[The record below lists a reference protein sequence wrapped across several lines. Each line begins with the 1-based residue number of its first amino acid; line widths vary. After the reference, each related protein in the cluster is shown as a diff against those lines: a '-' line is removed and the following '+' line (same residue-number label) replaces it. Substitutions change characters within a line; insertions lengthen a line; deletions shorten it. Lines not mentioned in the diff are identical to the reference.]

1 MERIDD
7 ADLTRITYL
16 SEADGWRQRT
26 GRDDREWNLTSHG
39 TSKAGSYAIFKFNG
53 TYVEVRGMIRPK
65 PHPLTD
71 KNSINTFTLDGREP
85 FVYQPRT
92 FPNRTLYN
100 ELLYRSQPLQDT
112 EHTLVMTCTVETGWL
127 WLDYIDY
134 TPSNTSTIA
143 IQPSS
148 EASSRGGTLLSKG
161 AVAAV
166 ALGAAIITALVVG
179 GALWCWKRR
188 EKRRLK
194 SKSQL
199 DDHVTPF
206 EYPEQSPTSVNQTHL
221 SYFSFASYPSPQG
234 TRAHEKSPRTFWNI
248 SPTGRCLGSWRGI
261 GRMELDYSFPVR
273 RRCPSL
279 FEVYNSTC
287 NMNIEGKS
295 ISVYG
300 TLSGNQSTVNPID
313 LFVLDGGAPVTFA
326 PGLNGTWLYHQR
338 LYSSPTL
345 RDGPHTLVMNRT
357 VDNSDVFIDYFDI
370 TPSDP
375 NATTSQSNPLSTSES
390 GTGTEGLSSGAITGI
405 AIAISLVLLGCLGLL
420 VWLSR
425 SRRRAVNGT
434 GTADTQNRPF
444 LDVTSPSMTTARSQ
458 SATMPDSDWSR
469 SGSTAGTSGAN
480 TQKGP
485 AFQIMNDTGEAGPS
499 VSETPPPYRKHA

>member
-248 SPTGRCLGSWRGI
+248 SPTGS
-261 GRMELDYSFPVR
+261 
-273 RRCPSL
+273 
-279 FEVYNSTC
+279 
-287 NMNIEGKS
+287 
-295 ISVYG
+295 
-300 TLSGNQSTVNPID
+300 
-313 LFVLDGGAPVTFA
+313 
-326 PGLNGTWLYHQR
+326 
-338 LYSSPTL
+338 
-345 RDGPHTLVMNRT
+345 
-357 VDNSDVFIDYFDI
+357 
-370 TPSDP
+370 
-375 NATTSQSNPLSTSES
+375 
-390 GTGTEGLSSGAITGI
+390 
-405 AIAISLVLLGCLGLL
+405 
-420 VWLSR
+420 
-425 SRRRAVNGT
+425 
-434 GTADTQNRPF
+434 
-444 LDVTSPSMTTARSQ
+444 
-458 SATMPDSDWSR
+458 
-469 SGSTAGTSGAN
+469 
-480 TQKGP
+480 
-485 AFQIMNDTGEAGPS
+485 
-499 VSETPPPYRKHA
+499 PPPYPTPSPSAVLR